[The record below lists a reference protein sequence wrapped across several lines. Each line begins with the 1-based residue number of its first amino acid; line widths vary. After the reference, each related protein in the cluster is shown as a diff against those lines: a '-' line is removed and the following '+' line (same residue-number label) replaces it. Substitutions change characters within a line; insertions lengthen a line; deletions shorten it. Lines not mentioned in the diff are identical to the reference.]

1 MKVMFEDWHE
11 ERSMFAVT
19 SRESDGRPISL
30 VVSLIA
36 TRGIVSLLGNV
47 KVAVCVA
54 PSLSLSRREM
64 RFQSAY

>member
-1 MKVMFEDWHE
+1 MKGALEDWHEE

-19 SRESDGRPISL
+19 SCESDGRPISL

-47 KVAVCVA
+47 KVAVHVA
-54 PSLSLSRREM
+54 PSLWTM